1 MHARDYSLVR
11 CEIGAAAHVDSD
23 NFRGSRL
30 REEEQQRGES
40 QRERS
45 HREDYTSGGAA
56 SNIRAEGLATSSAR
70 TENVRVTSRIW
81 MSLPLTLLT
90 VGVVTLGA
98 QSTGMETVPVRG
110 QVSIVS
116 AGGVNT
122 LVQVGPQGV
131 LVVDTMSEPQ
141 AEGLIAAIRTLAGPR
156 PIRYVVN
163 THAHPEF
170 TGGNL
175 KVAAA
180 GAQLVA
186 GNFAGQVGQRAIEGV
201 VPQAFVVAHE
211 NVLKAMSAPT
221 GSQPPTPFGAWPT
234 DTFFQDEKTM
244 YFNGEGIQLSHV
256 RSASTDGDI
265 LVFFRSSDVIAAG
278 DIYNTLGYP
287 RIDLARGGSVN
298 GVIEGLNR
306 LIDVAISEQFTEGG
320 TRIVPGRG
328 RISDEFD
335 VVEYRDMVTI
345 VRDRVSALIK
355 KGRSLDQVKAARPT
369 LDWEPRYGST
379 TGSWTTAMFV
389 EAVYRSLSAPVREGR

>member
-1 MHARDYSLVR
+1 MK
-11 CEIGAAAHVDSD
+11 
-23 NFRGSRL
+23 
-30 REEEQQRGES
+30 
-40 QRERS
+40 
-45 HREDYTSGGAA
+45 
-56 SNIRAEGLATSSAR
+56 ATA
-70 TENVRVTSRIW
+70 
-81 MSLPLTLLT
+81 LL
-90 VGVVTLGA
+90 VTLVGLGVAVGA
-98 QSTGMETVPVRG
+98 QPAKFETLPVRG
-110 QVSIVS
+110 HVSMIS
-116 AGGVNT
+116 AGDVNV
-122 LVQVGPQGV
+122 LVQSGPQGV
-131 LVVDTMSEPQ
+131 LVVDTMTEPL
-141 AEGLIAAIRTLAGPR
+141 ADSLIAAIRAVAGSR

-186 GNFAGQVGQRAIEGV
+186 GNFAGQVGQGAVQGV

-221 GSQPPTPFGAWPT
+221 GNQPPTPFGAWPT
-234 DTFFQDEKTM
+234 ETFFQREKTM
-244 YFNGEGIQLSHV
+244 YFNGEGIQLVHV
-256 RSASTDGDI
+256 PAASSDGDV

-287 RIDLARGGSVN
+287 RIDIARGGSVN
-298 GVIEGLNR
+298 GVIEGLNT
-306 LIDVAISEQFTEGG
+306 LVDMAISEQFTEGG

-345 VRDRVSALIK
+345 VRDRVADLIK
-355 KGRSLDQVKAARPT
+355 KGRSIDQVKAARPT

-379 TGSWTTAMFV
+379 TGPWTTAMFV
-389 EAVYRSLSAPVREGR
+389 EVVYRSLQQNSKIETQNSTTPNTPAERRR

>member
-1 MHARDYSLVR
+1 
-11 CEIGAAAHVDSD
+11 
-23 NFRGSRL
+23 
-30 REEEQQRGES
+30 
-40 QRERS
+40 
-45 HREDYTSGGAA
+45 
-56 SNIRAEGLATSSAR
+56 
-70 TENVRVTSRIW
+70 VRVTTCMRI
-81 MSLPLTLLT
+81 SL
-90 VGVVTLGA
+90 VIVAGVVITLSA
-98 QSTGMETVPVRG
+98 QSDMETLPVRG
-110 QVSIVS
+110 QVSMIS
-116 AGGVNT
+116 AGGVNV
-122 LVQVGPQGV
+122 LVQVGSQGV

-141 AEGLIAAIRTLAGPR
+141 SERLIAAMRALAGSR
-156 PIRYVVN
+156 PIRYVIN

-186 GNFAGQVGQRAIEGV
+186 GNFAGQVGQGAVEGV

-221 GSQPPTPFGAWPT
+221 GDQPPTPFGAWPT
-234 DTFFQDEKTM
+234 DTFFQREKTM
-244 YFNGEGIQLSHV
+244 YFNGEGIELTHV
-256 RSASTDGDI
+256 DAASTDGDI

-278 DIYNTLGYP
+278 DIYSTLAYP
-287 RIDLARGGSVN
+287 RIDVKRGGSVN

-345 VRDRVSALIK
+345 IRDRVDALIK
-355 KGRSLDQVKAARPT
+355 KGRSLDQVKASRPT

-379 TGSWTTAMFV
+379 TGPWTTAMFV
-389 EAVYRSLSAPVREGR
+389 EAVYRSLSTTAREAR

>member
-1 MHARDYSLVR
+1 
-11 CEIGAAAHVDSD
+11 
-23 NFRGSRL
+23 
-30 REEEQQRGES
+30 
-40 QRERS
+40 
-45 HREDYTSGGAA
+45 
-56 SNIRAEGLATSSAR
+56 
-70 TENVRVTSRIW
+70 VRVTFCIRVVWI
-81 MSLPLTLLT
+81 PALLVT
-90 VGVVTLGA
+90 AGLVTLSA
-98 QSTGMETVPVRG
+98 QATEMETLPVRG
-110 QVSIVS
+110 RVSMVS
-116 AGGVNT
+116 AGGVNV
-122 LVQVGPQGV
+122 LVQIGSQGV
-131 LVVDTMSEPQ
+131 LVVDTMAEPQ
-141 AEGLIAAIRTLAGPR
+141 SDSLIASIRTLAGSR
-156 PIRYVVN
+156 PIRYIVN

-175 KVAAA
+175 RVAAA

-186 GNFAGQVGQRAIEGV
+186 GNFAGQVGQSAVDGV

-221 GSQPPTPFGAWPT
+221 GSQAPTPFGAWPT
-234 DTFFQDEKTM
+234 ETFFQDEKAM

-278 DIYNTLGYP
+278 DIYSTLGYP
-287 RIDLARGGSVN
+287 RIDVTRGGTVN

-306 LIDVAISEQFTEGG
+306 LIDIAISEQFTEGG

-345 VRDRVSALIK
+345 VRDRVEAMIK

-379 TGSWTTAMFV
+379 TGPWTTAMFV
-389 EAVYRSLSAPVREGR
+389 EAVYRSLSASAREGR

>member
-1 MHARDYSLVR
+1 VTFCIRISWVPALLV
-11 CEIGAAAHVDSD
+11 
-23 NFRGSRL
+23 
-30 REEEQQRGES
+30 
-40 QRERS
+40 
-45 HREDYTSGGAA
+45 
-56 SNIRAEGLATSSAR
+56 
-70 TENVRVTSRIW
+70 
-81 MSLPLTLLT
+81 T
-90 VGVVTLGA
+90 VGLVTLGA
-98 QSTGMETVPVRG
+98 QATEMETLPVRG
-110 QVSIVS
+110 RVSVVS
-116 AGGVNT
+116 AGGVNA
-122 LVQVGPQGV
+122 LVQIGSQGV

-141 AEGLIAAIRTLAGPR
+141 SDRLIAAIRTLAGSR
-156 PIRYVVN
+156 PIRYIVN

-186 GNFAGQVGQRAIEGV
+186 GNFAGQVGQRAVDGV

-221 GSQPPTPFGAWPT
+221 GSEPPTPFGAWPT
-234 DTFFQDEKTM
+234 DTFFQDERTM

-256 RSASTDGDI
+256 RSASSDGDI

-278 DIYNTLGYP
+278 DIYSTLGYP
-287 RIDLARGGSVN
+287 RIDAARGGTVN

-306 LIDVAISEQFTEGG
+306 VIDIAISEQFTEGG

-345 VRDRVSALIK
+345 VRDRVEAMIK

-379 TGSWTTAMFV
+379 TGPWTTAMFV
-389 EAVYRSLSAPVREGR
+389 EAVYRSLSVSTREGR

>member
-1 MHARDYSLVR
+1 VR
-11 CEIGAAAHVDSD
+11 VT
-23 NFRGSRL
+23 FRIRL
-30 REEEQQRGES
+30 S
-40 QRERS
+40 FLS
-45 HREDYTSGGAA
+45 TLLATA
-56 SNIRAEGLATSSAR
+56 GLATLAAQ
-70 TENVRVTSRIW
+70 T
-81 MSLPLTLLT
+81 PA
-90 VGVVTLGA
+90 A
-98 QSTGMETVPVRG
+98 QSTDMETLPVRG
-110 QVSIVS
+110 QVSLVS
-116 AGGVNT
+116 AGGVNA
-122 LVQVGPQGV
+122 LVQIGSQGA
-131 LVVDTMSEPQ
+131 LVVDTMPEPLSER
-141 AEGLIAAIRTLAGPR
+141 LIAAIRALAGSR

-186 GNFAGQVGQRAIEGV
+186 GNFAGQVGQRAVEGI

-211 NVLKAMSAPT
+211 NVLRAMSAPT

-256 RSASTDGDI
+256 SAASSDGDI

-278 DIYNTLGYP
+278 DIYSTLGYP
-287 RIDLARGGSVN
+287 RIDLARGGTVN

-306 LIDVAISEQFTEGG
+306 VIDIAISEQFTEGG

-345 VRDRVSALIK
+345 VRDRVEALIK
-355 KGRSLDQVKAARPT
+355 KGRSLEQVTAARPT

-379 TGSWTTAMFV
+379 TGPWTTAMFV
-389 EAVYRSLSAPVREGR
+389 EAVYRNLSAGTREGR

>member
-1 MHARDYSLVR
+1 V
-11 CEIGAAAHVDSD
+11 
-23 NFRGSRL
+23 
-30 REEEQQRGES
+30 
-40 QRERS
+40 
-45 HREDYTSGGAA
+45 
-56 SNIRAEGLATSSAR
+56 
-70 TENVRVTSRIW
+70 
-81 MSLPLTLLT
+81 P
-90 VGVVTLGA
+90 VTLSIRTSVALLAALGLVATLRA
-98 QSTGMETVPVRG
+98 QSTEIETLPVRG
-110 QVSIVS
+110 QVSMIS
-116 AGGVNT
+116 AGGVNV

-131 LVVDTMSEPQ
+131 LVVDTMAASQ
-141 AEGLIAAIRTLAGPR
+141 SDRLIAAIRALAGSR

-163 THAHPEF
+163 THASPEF

-180 GAQLVA
+180 GTQLVA
-186 GNFAGQVGQRAIEGV
+186 GNFAGQVGQGAVEGV

-221 GSQPPTPFGAWPT
+221 GNQPPTPFGAWPT
-234 DTFFQDEKTM
+234 DTFFQNEKTM
-244 YFNGEGIQLSHV
+244 YFNGEGIELAHV
-256 RSASTDGDI
+256 DAASTDGDI

-278 DIYNTLGYP
+278 DIYSTLGYP
-287 RIDLARGGSVN
+287 RIDVTRGGSVT

-306 LIDVAISEQFTEGG
+306 LIDLAISEQFTEGG

-345 VRDRVSALIK
+345 VRDRVNALVK

-379 TGSWTTAMFV
+379 SGPWTTAMFV
-389 EAVYRSLSAPVREGR
+389 EAVYRSVTSNAK

>member
-1 MHARDYSLVR
+1 
-11 CEIGAAAHVDSD
+11 
-23 NFRGSRL
+23 
-30 REEEQQRGES
+30 
-40 QRERS
+40 
-45 HREDYTSGGAA
+45 
-56 SNIRAEGLATSSAR
+56 
-70 TENVRVTSRIW
+70 VRVTFCIRVVWI
-81 MSLPLTLLT
+81 PALLVT
-90 VGVVTLGA
+90 AGLVTLSA
-98 QSTGMETVPVRG
+98 QATEMETLPVRG
-110 QVSIVS
+110 RVSMVS
-116 AGGVNT
+116 AGGVNV
-122 LVQVGPQGV
+122 LVQIGSQGV
-131 LVVDTMSEPQ
+131 LVVDTMAEPQ
-141 AEGLIAAIRTLAGPR
+141 SDSLIASIRTLAGSR
-156 PIRYVVN
+156 PIRYIVN

-175 KVAAA
+175 RVAAA

-186 GNFAGQVGQRAIEGV
+186 GNFAGQVGQSAVDGV

-221 GSQPPTPFGAWPT
+221 GSQAPTPFGAWPT
-234 DTFFQDEKTM
+234 ETFFQDEKAM

-256 RSASTDGDI
+256 RSAGTDGDI

-278 DIYNTLGYP
+278 DIYSTLGYP
-287 RIDLARGGSVN
+287 RIDVTRGGTVN

-306 LIDVAISEQFTEGG
+306 LIDIAISEQFTEGG

-345 VRDRVSALIK
+345 VRDRVEAMIK

-379 TGSWTTAMFV
+379 TGPWTTAMFV
-389 EAVYRSLSAPVREGR
+389 EAVYRSLSVSTREGR